1 MEIQQVDSNADER
14 AGVARNQNVLHEVA
28 HDPAAVSQF
37 IAPALAR
44 IQPSNPAIQLLVLTP
59 DAEVAIAVAAVAAR
73 APEDVRV
80 RVLPVTTARRASR
93 LLATGTPSALAGSP
107 DEILR
112 LIQSAAIKLDSV
124 NTLVIAWAD
133 AIVDMGLTEA
143 LEGVMAEVPKDASRS
158 IVTSRSSPEIEALVE
173 RYARRPRRTGA
184 SEADWE
190 EGEPL
195 DARYVIV
202 APQSRPAALR
212 RLIDD
217 IDPPLAAVYANTEE
231 TFAKADALIRSL
243 GYGGESSPLVLT
255 RGEAVPGASLVVLFE
270 LPPSPAAL
278 RALTAGSPMVV
289 ALITPRQQSTLR
301 ALCGTGRLSPY
312 TLSGAAAS
320 ARSREEKL
328 RDELRRTLEGGV
340 PTREL
345 LALEPLLVEYD
356 GVEVAGA
363 ALWLLERERARER
376 AAAAAAAAESPEST
390 RLFVNAGERDGV
402 TARDLVGA
410 IANEAGLPGNRIGKV
425 EVRENHSLVEVP
437 LALAAQIAA
446 KLTGVTLRG
455 RRLMARVDQGAPSA
469 EGDRARSGSAAPAG
483 RGGAPRRERS
493 GGESERRSPRGER
506 PVRGE
511 FRRDREQRGG
521 ERPVRR
527 GPPRDRDDRAD
538 RTGRGPRPER
548 PRG

>member
-1 MEIQQVDSNADER
+1 MENQHGDPSVGER
-14 AGVARNQNVLHEVA
+14 TGVARNQNVLHEVA
-28 HDPAAVSQF
+28 HDAAAVAQF
-37 IAPALAR
+37 IEPLLAR
-44 IQPSNPAIQLLVLTP
+44 VDPNIQAIQLLVLTP

-80 RVLPVTTARRASR
+80 RVLPVTTARRATR
-93 LLATGTPSALAGSP
+93 LLASGAPSALAGSP

-112 LIQSAAIKLDSV
+112 LIQSAAIKLDAV
-124 NTLVIAWAD
+124 TTLVIAWAD
-133 AIVDMGLTEA
+133 AIVESGFTES
-143 LEGVMAEVPKDASRS
+143 LEGVMAEVPKDAARS
-158 IVTSRSSPEIEALVE
+158 IVTSHTTPEIDALVE
-173 RYARRPRRTGA
+173 RYARRPRRIGA
-184 SEADWE
+184 SEADWQ
-190 EGEPL
+190 EGESV

-217 IDPPLAAVYANTEE
+217 IDPPRAAVYAHTEE
-231 TFAKADALIRSL
+231 TVAQVNELIRSL
-243 GYGGESSPLVLT
+243 GYEGESSPLVLT
-255 RGEAVPGASLVVLFE
+255 RGEPVPGASLVVLYE
-270 LPPSPAAL
+270 LPVSPTTMRTLAD
-278 RALTAGSPMVV
+278 GGPMLV
-289 ALITPRQQSTLR
+289 ALITPRQQTTLR
-301 ALCGTGRLSPY
+301 ALSGAGQLSPY
-312 TLSGAAAS
+312 TLSGVAAS
-320 ARSREEKL
+320 ARSRDEKL

-340 PTREL
+340 PTREM

-376 AAAAAAAAESPEST
+376 AAAAAVAAESPDST

-425 EVRENHSLVEVP
+425 EVRENHSLVEIP
-437 LALAAQIAA
+437 LALAAQIAT

-455 RRLMARVDQGAPSA
+455 RRLMARVDQGAPAS
-469 EGDRARSGSAAPAG
+469 EGDRSRPGSAPGG

-493 GGESERRSPRGER
+493 GADSERRGPRADR

-511 FRRDREQRGG
+511 FRREREERGG
-521 ERPVRR
+521 ERPGRR
-527 GPPRDRDDRAD
+527 GPPRERDDRVD
-538 RTGRGPRPER
+538 RSGRGRRPER
-548 PRG
+548 PRD